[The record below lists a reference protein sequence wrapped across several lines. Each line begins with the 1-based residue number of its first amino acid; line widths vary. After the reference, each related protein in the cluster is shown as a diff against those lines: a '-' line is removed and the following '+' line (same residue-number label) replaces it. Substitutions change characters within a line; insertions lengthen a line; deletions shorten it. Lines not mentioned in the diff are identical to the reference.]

1 MRGELKSVFKLVLIK
16 EPLPWRLIYKTNEE
30 EKKPAVVKI
39 PYHIS
44 HLTILEL
51 DQVISD

>member
-16 EPLPWRLIYKTNEE
+16 EPLPCRLIYKTNEE
-30 EKKPAVVKI
+30 KKTAIVKI
-39 PYHIS
+39 PYHMS

-51 DQVISD
+51 DQVIS